1 MRTYNDHERL
11 FEKHFYPSKE
21 NMSGHYELS
30 VIVIILLLIAIVAQA
45 VQLAQASK
53 DKVVTPEPYYVKT
66 DVIFAPPTVRP

>member
-1 MRTYNDHERL
+1 
-11 FEKHFYPSKE
+11 
-21 NMSGHYELS
+21 MSGHYELS